1 MAGSGA
7 GGGVG
12 ESDAGAF
19 AVVVDDVVV
28 VVFGLVSASTSMAD
42 AVAVVVA
49 GPSLFFSDKVD
60 DDDGDPGC
68 LGFVSVFVFAL
79 ADGECALGAL
89 GDRQGGE
96 RRPAAAAL
104 AAADGGER

>member
-1 MAGSGA
+1 M
-7 GGGVG
+7 
-12 ESDAGAF
+12 
-19 AVVVDDVVV
+19 VDDVVV

-49 GPSLFFSDKVD
+49 SPSLFFSDKVD
-60 DDDGDPGC
+60 DDDDGDPGC
-68 LGFVSVFVFAL
+68 LVFVSVFVFAL

>member
-1 MAGSGA
+1 M
-7 GGGVG
+7 
-12 ESDAGAF
+12 
-19 AVVVDDVVV
+19 VDDVVV

-42 AVAVVVA
+42 AEAVVVA

-68 LGFVSVFVFAL
+68 LVFASVFVFAL

-96 RRPAAAAL
+96 RRPAATAAL
-104 AAADGGER
+104 AVADGGER

>member
-19 AVVVDDVVV
+19 AVVVV

-49 GPSLFFSDKVD
+49 GPSLFFSDNVD

-68 LGFVSVFVFAL
+68 LGFVSVFVFVV